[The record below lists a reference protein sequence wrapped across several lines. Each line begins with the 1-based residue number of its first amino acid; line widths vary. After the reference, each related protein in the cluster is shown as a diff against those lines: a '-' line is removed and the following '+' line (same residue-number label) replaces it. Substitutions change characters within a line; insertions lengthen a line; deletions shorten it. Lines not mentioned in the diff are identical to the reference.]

1 MKWPAFFG
9 PALRRLGAASLL
21 GCGMLACAS
30 SVWAQTPDFAVESNL
45 PSVAERLRSQ
55 EAEITALREEVAR
68 HSSALRRLPQV
79 EVEEYA
85 VPSGDSSADDGLR
98 VQPVLTGLA
107 PTDAERISA
116 LEKKLDEMAKKA
128 AAAKP
133 AAGDKKPDG
142 AWEDLSAEKWTV
154 KLGGHVQMD
163 YINWAQAD
171 EPPIPAQNYFE
182 FRRLRL
188 TADGT
193 GYGVYDFRLQMTL
206 EPPTVGTTIAPVP
219 GLGIPIG
226 TPLVKDAYFSINEI
240 PLIGRWRIG
249 NFFVPF
255 GLEQVTNDTFN
266 VFLER
271 SIPTENIFTA
281 SRQIGMATYNCT
293 EDKNITWSTGLFL
306 DSGSDV
312 EFQKKRIDDNQ
323 GVRASGRLTWL
334 PYYDE
339 PSNGRYLVH
348 TGVGV
353 LYTKDQDQ
361 RVRFSARPQIH
372 EGPRLIDSGILP
384 ADEYTTGNV
393 ELAIVRGPLT
403 IQSEAYVSNVNML
416 TGSNVSVGGA
426 YVHASYFLTGE
437 NRIYERFGQH
447 GAQFGRNA
455 PFSNVFAVPGALSL
469 GAWEMKARW
478 SCLDL
483 DPIGRGQY
491 NDFTFG
497 FNWYWSDRTRLMF
510 DWIHPVTTTQTVFG
524 AHNSDILATRW
535 DFNW

>member
-9 PALRRLGAASLL
+9 PALRLCAASLL
-21 GCGMLACAS
+21 GCGGLLACAS
-30 SVWAQTPDFAVESNL
+30 NLWAQTPDFTAEGTF
-45 PSVAERLRSQ
+45 PSVAERLRAQ
-55 EAEITALREEVAR
+55 EAEIAALREEVAR
-68 HSSALRRLPQV
+68 HASELRRLPQV
-79 EVEEYA
+79 EAEEYA
-85 VPSGDSSADDGLR
+85 VPSADSSADEGLR

-116 LEKKLDEMAKKA
+116 LEKKLDDIAKKA

-133 AAGDKKPDG
+133 AAAGDKKSDG

-154 KLGGHVQMD
+154 KLGGHVQLD

-188 TADGT
+188 VADGT

-206 EPPTVGTTIAPVP
+206 EPPTVGATVP
-219 GLGIPIG
+219 SGFVP
-226 TPLVKDAYFSINEI
+226 TPLVKDAYFSIQDI
-240 PLIGRWRIG
+240 PLLGRWRIG

-255 GLEQVTNDTFN
+255 GLEQVTNDTHN
-266 VFLER
+266 IFLER
-271 SIPTENIFTA
+271 SIPTENIFCA
-281 SRQIGMATYNCT
+281 SRQIGMALYNCT
-293 EDKNITWSTGLFL
+293 EDKNITWTTGVFL

-312 EFQKKRIDDNQ
+312 ELLKKRVDDNQ
-323 GVRASGRLTWL
+323 GVRVSGRLTWL

-353 LYTKDQDQ
+353 LYTKDQNQ
-361 RVRFSARPQIH
+361 IVRFAARPEIH
-372 EGPRLIDSGILP
+372 EGPRLIDSGNLN
-384 ADEYTTGNV
+384 ADEYTTGNIEFATV
-393 ELAIVRGPLT
+393 WGQFNV
-403 IQSEAYVSNVNML
+403 QSEAYISNVNML
-416 TGSNVSVGGA
+416 TGTNVSVGGA
-426 YVHASYFLTGE
+426 YIHASYFLTGE

-447 GAQFGRNA
+447 GAQFGRNV
-455 PFSNVFAVPGALSL
+455 PYSNVFAVPGALSL
-469 GAWEMKARW
+469 GAWEVKARW
-478 SCLDL
+478 SYLDL
-483 DPIGRGQY
+483 DPINRGQY
-491 NDFTFG
+491 NDVTVG

-510 DWIHPVTTTQTVFG
+510 DWIHPMTSSQTVFG